1 MEKVLAAAAI
11 VQWVKAPALTK
22 NWELVGPSLHFCP
35 GLASLGVYQ
44 TLHISIICTSKTLL
58 WLLLPDGE
66 GAALTLLSP
75 TNRHGTGEA
84 RAQSSPLPFTSLP
97 HLSLR
102 GKELFNLKF
111 TQNYFQKG
119 TLHNCCHPRF
129 QNTLLQKWY
138 YTIAKASISLES
150 IFIYCSSL
158 MNFQLIFL

>member
-44 TLHISIICTSKTLL
+44 TLHISIICTSKTPL

-75 TNRHGTGEA
+75 TNRPGTGEA

-102 GKELFNLKF
+102 GRELFNLKF

-129 QNTLLQKWY
+129 QNTFFITKMILYHCQSFYFTWVYFHILQ
-138 YTIAKASISLES
+138 
-150 IFIYCSSL
+150 
-158 MNFQLIFL
+158 